1 MKCPGGSRS
10 LRPTLC
16 GLTGLTK
23 VVAGTGEAA
32 EAAGGG
38 LLAKPVSR
46 GEPLLSGEAVQASG
60 INCST
65 NATAADSIAL
75 KTKYQHNVRD
85 NNAKPRLTK
94 GSQNMPDKNEKI
106 SNVIDSELVSMLFLS
121 ISDVGLRIFSR
132 EMFVVALAS
141 PTCNVN
147 IEVTPVVTHYTNKKV
162 LQ

>member
-1 MKCPGGSRS
+1 
-10 LRPTLC
+10 
-16 GLTGLTK
+16 
-23 VVAGTGEAA
+23 
-32 EAAGGG
+32 
-38 LLAKPVSR
+38 
-46 GEPLLSGEAVQASG
+46 
-60 INCST
+60 
-65 NATAADSIAL
+65 
-75 KTKYQHNVRD
+75 
-85 NNAKPRLTK
+85 
-94 GSQNMPDKNEKI
+94 MPDKNEKI